1 MALLYLMIIMIVR
14 SISTLLAKDL
24 CKVITMTDGSSALPQ
39 LRITW
44 QILEQH
50 EDDVVGF
57 LTVEMVM
64 MLDLTMGNVMLS

>member
-1 MALLYLMIIMIVR
+1 
-14 SISTLLAKDL
+14 
-24 CKVITMTDGSSALPQ
+24 MTDGSSALPQ

-57 LTVEMVM
+57 LTVEMAM